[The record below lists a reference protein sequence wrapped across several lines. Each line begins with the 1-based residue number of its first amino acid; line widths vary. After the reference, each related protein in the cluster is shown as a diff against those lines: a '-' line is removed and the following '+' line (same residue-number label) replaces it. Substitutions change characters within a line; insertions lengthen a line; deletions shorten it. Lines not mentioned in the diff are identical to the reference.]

1 MQTPNA
7 DPDRALTGRG
17 SQRTTPSKSAKARSR
32 VAGALRADTEIG
44 DGELSNID
52 EAEEVEVSR
61 VMPSMTVSRA
71 CRTECCGGLLMLVS
85 RVSALL
91 GAFHRITR
99 RITRRSSRCLLIC
112 RLELVS
118 NGTHLRC
125 RPCGR
130 DQW

>member
-1 MQTPNA
+1 MQTPMA

-61 VMPSMTVSRA
+61 VMPSMTVSRV
-71 CRTECCGGLLMLVS
+71 CLTQGSVLMLVS
-85 RVSALL
+85 RVSGPLRV
-91 GAFHRITR
+91 FRHTTHRSNRSRITR
-99 RITRRSSRCLLIC
+99 HM
-112 RLELVS
+112 ELVS
-118 NGTHLRC
+118 SGTRLRC
-125 RPCGR
+125 RP
-130 DQW
+130 